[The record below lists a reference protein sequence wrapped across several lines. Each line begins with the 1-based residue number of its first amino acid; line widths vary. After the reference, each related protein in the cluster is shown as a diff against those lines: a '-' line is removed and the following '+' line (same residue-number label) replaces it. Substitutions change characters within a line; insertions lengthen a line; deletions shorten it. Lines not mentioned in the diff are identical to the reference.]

1 MLWVEPSQEPSM
13 GEQNIERYEAAD
25 SRSFL
30 RAIIR
35 DLNALELM
43 LDRGMFETDPLRI
56 GAELEFVIVDGDMR
70 PKPIATD
77 LLKALASAPIDTTPE
92 LGKFN
97 IEMNL
102 PPLEFGSGSLR
113 ELERLLDEGMETIS
127 DAARTLGADT
137 LTTGILPTLVQSDLD
152 LRNMMDLPRYHALND
167 TLMKLRGG
175 DFQFR
180 IRGTDELSIQHA
192 SVMVET
198 CNTSFQVHYQ
208 VKPDEFASVYNVAQ
222 LIAAPVLATNTNSP
236 VLFGKRL
243 WRETRIALF
252 QQSLDLRKLGSS
264 EREMSP
270 RVCFGESW
278 IEKSVVEIFRE
289 DLARHRV
296 LLGGVIKED
305 PIEALEKGEIP
316 GLDALRLHNGTVY
329 RWNRPCYGVGG
340 GKPHLRIENRLL
352 PAGPTAIDAVATA
365 AFWLG
370 LLVAGP
376 EAFGDIPTTMD
387 IDEASAN
394 LTAAAYRGLGA
405 HFTWLGGEQVSA
417 PDLILNRLIPLSKMG
432 LLARGMDEEEVERY
446 LGVIK
451 QRVETGLTGSQ
462 WILSSMAAMKGRSTK
477 AEQLAAVTAGMLARQ
492 KSKKPVHS
500 WDLATLE
507 ESGGWQRHFRQVGQY
522 MSTDLYTVN
531 QSEAIDLVACMMD
544 WRRIRHVPVEDDDH
558 RLVGLVTHRTLLR
571 LIARGGAGDPA
582 RPLAVEDVM
591 HDKIISVSPET
602 PSLEAIELMKR
613 HKIACLPV
621 VRDERLVGMVTESDF
636 LRIAAVLLEDSLRE
650 DDQA

>member
-1 MLWVEPSQEPSM
+1 M
-13 GEQNIERYEAAD
+13 GEHKVEQFEAAD
-25 SRSFL
+25 SRNFL

-35 DLNALELM
+35 DLNALEHM
-43 LDRGMFETDPLRI
+43 LAEDMFETDPLRI
-56 GAELEFVIVDGDMR
+56 GAELEFVILDRDMR
-70 PKPIATD
+70 PNPIAVE
-77 LLKALASAPIDTTPE
+77 LLERLKDAPIDTTPE

-97 IEMNL
+97 VEMNL
-102 PPLEFGSGSLR
+102 PPLVFEGGALK
-113 ELERLLDEGMETIS
+113 ELERLLDDGMEHIS
-127 DAARTLGADT
+127 SAARELGAEA
-137 LTTGILPTLVQSDLD
+137 LTTGILPTLVQADLD
-152 LRNMMDLPRYHALND
+152 LANMMDLPRYHALNEV
-167 TLMKLRGG
+167 LMKLRGG

-208 VKPDEFASVYNVAQ
+208 VRPDEFAQVYNVAQ

-264 EREMSP
+264 EREFSP
-270 RVCFGESW
+270 RVSFGESW
-278 IEKSVVEIFRE
+278 VQKSVVEIFRE

-305 PIEALEKGEIP
+305 PMEALERGDVP

-352 PAGPTAIDAVATA
+352 PAGPTPIDQVATA

-376 EAFGDIPTTMD
+376 EAFGDIASNMD

-417 PDLILNRLIPLSKMG
+417 PELILDRLIPLSKMG
-432 LLARGMDEEEVERY
+432 LAARGVSEEEIERY
-446 LGVIK
+446 LGVVK
-451 QRVETGLTGSQ
+451 ERVRTGLTGSQ
-462 WILSSMAAMKGRSTK
+462 WVLSSMAAMKGRSTK
-477 AEQLAAVTAGMLARQ
+477 AERLAAVTGGMLARQ
-492 KSKKPVHS
+492 NSKKPVHT
-500 WDLATLE
+500 WDLASID
-507 ESGGWQRHFRQVGQY
+507 ESGGWQRHFRTVGQY
-522 MSTDLYTVN
+522 MTTDLYTVN

-571 LIARGGAGDPA
+571 LIARGGAGDNA

-591 HDKIISVSPET
+591 HDKIISVTPDT
-602 PSLEAIELMKR
+602 PSLEAIELMKK

-621 VRDERLVGMVTESDF
+621 VREERLVGMVTESDF
-636 LRIAAVLLEDSLRE
+636 LRIAAVLLEESLRE
-650 DDQA
+650 D